1 MQIITRQSS
10 IVENTSEFFLFF
22 FCISLVQL
30 MSVNLLTLPS
40 LKSWLSLIVFS
51 LHTMM
56 LWLMS
61 RATAS
66 SRLLADA
73 FDVPPLALRMAALW

>member
-10 IVENTSEFFLFF
+10 IVENTSEFFFF
-22 FCISLVQL
+22 FCISVQL

-40 LKSWLSLIVFS
+40 LKSWLSLKVFS